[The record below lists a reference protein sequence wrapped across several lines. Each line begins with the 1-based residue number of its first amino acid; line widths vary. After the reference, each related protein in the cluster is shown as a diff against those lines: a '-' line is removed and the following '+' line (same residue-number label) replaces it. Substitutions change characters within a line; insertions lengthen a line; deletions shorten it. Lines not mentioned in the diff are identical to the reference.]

1 MDVAS
6 FGVLLA
12 GLCLLVGG
20 AEALIRGSAG
30 LAARLGISPLVIG
43 LTVVAFGTSSPEVPV
58 SVASSVQGQP
68 DLAVG
73 NVVGSNIFNLLGVL
87 GLAALPSGGGLPVAA
102 SALSFDLPVM
112 VAVMVACLPV
122 FFTGHRI
129 ARWEGALF
137 LAYHVAYVLFLVLDA
152 TNHDA
157 LPLYS
162 NLMLALVLPLT
173 VVTLADVTVRAW
185 RHQRL
190 GGRAGGD
197 GYAAA

>member
-1 MDVAS
+1 
-6 FGVLLA
+6 
-12 GLCLLVGG
+12 LLVVGSRLLVEG
-20 AEALIRGSAG
+20 ATDIARALG
-30 LAARLGISPLVIG
+30 LSELIIG
-43 LTVVAFGTSSPEVPV
+43 LTIVAAGTSLPE
-58 SVASSVQGQP
+58 VASSVVAAVRREN

-112 VAVMVACLPV
+112 MAVMVACLPV

-137 LAYHVAYVLFLVLDA
+137 LAYYLAYALFLVLDA

-162 NLMLALVLPLT
+162 DLMLAFVLPLT
-173 VVTLADVTVRAW
+173 VVTLAVVTVRAW
-185 RHQRL
+185 RHQRQA
-190 GGRAGGD
+190 GRAGGE
-197 GYAAA
+197 GHAAA